1 VALLKWRKRNNMTH
15 IVYLDPDINITQEN
29 NELSKF
35 FIVRQQELFSIMRES
50 IIKDWY
56 DYINLG
62 NGNIIYEYINISKE
76 KSDDSILEFNV
87 KIKFR
92 DGK

>member
-1 VALLKWRKRNNMTH
+1 MTH

>member
-1 VALLKWRKRNNMTH
+1 MTH

-35 FIVRQQELFSIMRES
+35 FIVRQQELFNIMRES